1 MFFKVFLFSPLLGES
16 LVCLN
21 IWTQLMML
29 LWEAV
34 GTFKNTV
41 PYMMGPEAS
50 VFFLTRL
57 VI

>member
-1 MFFKVFLFSPLLGES
+1 MFFKVLLFSPLLGER

-21 IWTQLMML
+21 IWTQMMML

-34 GTFKNTV
+34 GTFKKTV
-41 PYMMGPEAS
+41 TDMMGPEAS